1 MKNLTISNTT
11 IKKIVNN
18 SQRIE
23 GYESASKDIKQKAKE
38 LMKKHNVK
46 VSA

>member
-1 MKNLTISNTT
+1 MKNFTVSNAA
-11 IKKIVNN
+11 IKKIVDN

-38 LMKKHNVK
+38 LMKKYNVK